1 MSLWNAR
8 NVVNFYLV
16 SISGGIDLQNA
27 QTVNIV
33 KINIINLDKNN
44 IVIEEYIPVSDDNSF
59 SISYDSS
66 IWAIGE
72 YEVTIGDDEIE
83 ETTYFEISESSS
95 SSGNDPNAADDV
107 DNTLIQESSP
117 DVVLAS
123 PIDLKADVIS
133 STQIDISCTILMKMI
148 LE

>member
-1 MSLWNAR
+1 MSLWNTR

-16 SISGGIDLQNA
+16 SIFGGIDLQND

-44 IVIEEYIPVSDDNSF
+44 IVIEEYTPVSDDNSF

-72 YEVTIGDDEIE
+72 HQLLLHIDEIE
-83 ETTYFEISESSS
+83 ETIYFEISESSS
-95 SSGNDPNAADDV
+95 SSGNDPNTADDV
-107 DNTLIQESSP
+107 DNTLIQDP
-117 DVVLAS
+117 H
-123 PIDLKADVIS
+123 
-133 STQIDISCTILMKMI
+133 LM
-148 LE
+148 